1 MITLLISIVILAL
14 GYYVYGNICEKIF
27 EIEPSR
33 PTPAYSEADG
43 VDFVALP
50 RWKSFLIQFLNIA
63 GLGPVFGAV
72 AGAAWG
78 PIAFLWIVLGC
89 LIAGGVHDYFSGMLS
104 LRNSGKSFTEIS
116 GMYLGN
122 QVRFVFRVLTF
133 VLLIMV
139 GVVFFVG
146 PANIIVGMIK
156 NNFFTVG
163 IVSSLILVYY
173 LISTILPIDK
183 IIGKLYPAFGIV
195 FLFMSVSI
203 FGALFYFDL
212 PIAELSFA
220 SFNNLHSNPESFPAF
235 PMLFVTISCGAIS
248 GFHATQSPI
257 IVRCLKNEREGKS
270 VFFGTMATEGV
281 VALIWAAVS
290 MSFFGGVRELNV
302 FMDVNAGNAALVVN
316 RICNELLGPIGG
328 VIALIGVVI
337 APITSGDTA
346 FRSARILIA
355 DIFKIDQKN
364 LKNRLILSLIIFGIA
379 FIISKT
385 DFSVIWRYFAWTNQ
399 TLATFVLWTVAVYL
413 MQKNKFYWLA
423 LLPAIFMTMVVV
435 SYILLAPEGLSLQK
449 GISYWI
455 AGGVTVVLI
464 TLFFRHRQIYN
475 TQIRHNNGSM
485 Q

>member
-1 MITLLISIVILAL
+1 MITLLLSIALLIL

-27 EIEPSR
+27 EIDPDR
-33 PTPAYSEADG
+33 PTPAYSETDG

-50 RWKSFLIQFLNIA
+50 RWKTFLIQFLNIA
-63 GLGPVFGAV
+63 GLGPIFGAV

-122 QVRFVFRVLTF
+122 QVRFVFRILTF

-146 PANIIVGMIK
+146 PANIIVGMIES
-156 NNFFTVG
+156 NFFTVG
-163 IVSSLILVYY
+163 IVSGLILTYY
-173 LISTILPIDK
+173 LISTVLPIDK
-183 IIGKLYPAFGIV
+183 IIGKLYPVFGIV
-195 FLFMSVSI
+195 FLFMTVSI
-203 FGALFYFDL
+203 FGVLFYFDL
-212 PIAELSFA
+212 PITELSFA
-220 SFNNLHSNPESFPAF
+220 SFSNMHSNPENFPAF

-302 FMDVNAGNAALVVN
+302 FMDGNAGNAALVVN
-316 RICNELLGPIGG
+316 KVCNELLGPVGG
-328 VIALIGVVI
+328 VIALIGVVV

-355 DIFKIDQKN
+355 DIFKIDQKD
-364 LKNRLILSLIIFGIA
+364 LKKRLILSLVIFGIG
-379 FIISKT
+379 FLISKT
-385 DFSVIWRYFAWTNQ
+385 DFGVIWRYFAWTNQ
-399 TLATFVLWTVAVYL
+399 TLATCVLWTIAVYL

-423 LLPAIFMTMVVV
+423 LIPAVFMTMVVV
-435 SYILLAPEGLSLQK
+435 SYIFLAPEGFSIDTSL
-449 GISYWI
+449 SYWI
-455 AGGVTVVLI
+455 AGAVTSVLI
-464 TLFFRHRQIYN
+464 VLFFRHRSIFIKDN
-475 TQIRHNNGSM
+475 R
-485 Q
+485 